1 MNENKKTE
9 IKKKLDEVPDGQKKT
24 YLELLINRILKQA
37 VVDGDVQMLKTIWA
51 YVDGMPRERKD
62 ITSEGQGLTPILVE
76 FINGRKDIKKDNAED
91 NNSEK
96 FGNK

>member
-1 MNENKKTE
+1 MPPVDTSVIPVEPFATFAA
-9 IKKKLDEVPDGQKKT
+9 
-24 YLELLINRILKQA
+24 LELLINRILKQA